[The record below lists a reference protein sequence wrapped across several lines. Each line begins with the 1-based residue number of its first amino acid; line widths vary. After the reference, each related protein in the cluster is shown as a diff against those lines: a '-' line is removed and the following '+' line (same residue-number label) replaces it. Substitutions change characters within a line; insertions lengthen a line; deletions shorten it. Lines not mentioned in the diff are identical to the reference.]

1 MNIYYKHR
9 NELQKNKLIIL
20 YSKIYRILLDN
31 LNTYIH
37 YLFYIRIMDHFDN

>member
-20 YSKIYRILLDN
+20 YSKIYRTLLLDN
-31 LNTYIH
+31 LNTYII
-37 YLFYIRIMDHFDN
+37 YSIFE